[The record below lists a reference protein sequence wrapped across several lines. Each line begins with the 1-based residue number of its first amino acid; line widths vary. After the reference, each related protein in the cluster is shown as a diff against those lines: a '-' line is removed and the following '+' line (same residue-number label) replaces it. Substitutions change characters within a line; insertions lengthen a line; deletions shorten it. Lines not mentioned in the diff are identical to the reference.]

1 MLLLNLYSSPY
12 IMRMIKIRK
21 AREAGI
27 ATCIG
32 DIRSNFKFWLE
43 NVENAHML
51 LLEYIIKVVQMRHFA
66 HERDRQQTDERSLE
80 L

>member
-1 MLLLNLYSSPY
+1 
-12 IMRMIKIRK
+12 
-21 AREAGI
+21 
-27 ATCIG
+27 
-32 DIRSNFKFWLE
+32 
-43 NVENAHML
+43 ML